1 MTKSTLAVEFAAET
15 LATGEIF
22 AGSNVVMGVQ
32 VPIRTR
38 MFCRMAKQGRVL
50 AKNQKT
56 CVETRPIVSHGTAN
70 GTKARRPPES
80 CTGAGTRAMAGQ
92 LKAIWDRGRDAGCPA
107 PPAQIPAGGFPAPGS
122 SSSLAHARQAT

>member
-92 LKAIWDRGRDAGCPA
+92 LKAIWPHLNFCTSKAAEDNQNRGEMH
-107 PPAQIPAGGFPAPGS
+107 S
-122 SSSLAHARQAT
+122 SRCCRSPKRWRAF